1 MMLERAQ
8 SRRTQGEILGRK
20 QSVQQMISDS
30 WIELQQFRLLVL
42 QTAWIIDN
50 TPHGTARINIAMC
63 KVAMARLMHD
73 VIQRALHL
81 HGSLGTT
88 LETPLAGWWA
98 SVPQLALADGPTE
111 VHQGTVAK
119 ELLKR
124 YDAAPGLFPTEHI
137 PTRLAAA
144 RTKHDAVL
152 AEFGL

>member
-8 SRRTQGEILGRK
+8 SRRTQGEVLGRK
-20 QSVQQMISDS
+20 QSVQQMIADS

-42 QTAWIIDN
+42 HTAWIID
-50 TPHGTARINIAMC
+50 TAPHGTARTNIAMC

-73 VIQRALHL
+73 VVQRALHL

-111 VHQGTVAK
+111 VHQATVAN

-137 PTRLAAA
+137 PTRRAQA
-144 RTKHDAVL
+144 RAKHAAVL
-152 AEFGL
+152 AEYGL